1 MQIYSEDKQNYT
13 KLIDDIGLFFQIRDD
28 LANLC
33 SKEYADSKS
42 FCEDLTEGKFS
53 YPIIHSI
60 RYNDAGNKENTEKL
74 MIILKQRTNDI
85 KLKQEAIDILR
96 QNGSFEFTIKILQQ
110 IKSDIFSE
118 LKTFNNGNPYLEK
131 MLMEL
136 CKIIET
142 TGGAE

>member
-13 KLIDDIGLFFQIRDD
+13 KLIEAIGLFFQIRDD

-53 YPIIHSI
+53 YPVIHSVRHGSKDSTQTLI
-60 RYNDAGNKENTEKL
+60 D
-74 MIILKQRTNDI
+74 ILKQRTTDVD
-85 KLKQEAIDILR
+85 LKKQAIQIMEA
-96 QNGSFEFTIKILQQ
+96 NGSFVFTIGALNE
-110 IKSDIFSE
+110 IKMDIFTE
-118 LKTFNNGNPYLEK
+118 LKSFNNGNPYLEK
-131 MLMEL
+131 MLIEL

-142 TGGAE
+142 V